1 MSLKQQMRSHY
12 RFWQNY
18 STAIKGASGGGMPD
32 GVPVWRRLM
41 ADVQLI
47 ACSQD
52 RCLLSPT
59 GAMPASLV
67 VFEGH
72 RGSVNGALALA
83 DGEGFLS
90 WSEDGTLRLWF
101 RKGVQRCT
109 WICPTGAI
117 HHVLNPNVERLLIL
131 SGRHVHVLDWEK
143 WIKSTAKS

>member
-12 RFWQNY
+12 RFWQKY
-18 STAIKGASGGGMPD
+18 STAIKDESGGGMPD

-47 ACSQD
+47 DRSRD

-72 RGSVNGALALA
+72 QGGVRGALELA
-83 DGEGFLS
+83 DGEGVLS
-90 WSEDGTLRLWF
+90 
-101 RKGVQRCT
+101 
-109 WICPTGAI
+109 
-117 HHVLNPNVERLLIL
+117 
-131 SGRHVHVLDWEK
+131 
-143 WIKSTAKS
+143 